1 MAREILVSIKVDSG
15 AAKPALDNVKK
26 GADNVKKS
34 TDNLKNSNDE
44 LTKGYFK
51 MDQTTREKLVTD
63 RKHAIQLANTRRL
76 IDLEARAAMGDVQ
89 AKELLTRATQEQT
102 QAQNAANAAN
112 TRYRATSG
120 LTNAVILETGRLAS
134 DASYG
139 FTAIANNLSQ
149 VLFLFQSL
157 VANERKE
164 GKGVASAFGRI
175 GKSLRGGGGFLI
187 LIQLLIS
194 FGPKLIKMFEGSGAA
209 ARKLAKDIRDAG
221 NEIKGQTANIEAL
234 VTVLETQNLN
244 YEDSVDVLNKL
255 KKQTGENN
263 LELDA
268 ANQLT
273 EESSRLIQNRIK
285 IMIAEAKIEAAKQAI
300 NDRTKEAL
308 SEIAALRESENSAFN
323 KFVTLANTIIQPA
336 LDFIG
341 RTVDK
346 ITGYIS
352 NALEV
357 IKGIPGVGQLVS
369 DMMAV
374 LGLPFEYGEAVLD
387 SYTKAVNS
395 QEQQDKRAAKTKEK
409 VKEIQD
415 KLNKDNETAID
426 IIIELESEI
435 AKLTT
440 TQKDNNDEIERKKEL
455 MKEQL
460 KIQDELFN
468 HELNK
473 IKEIND
479 IRAKYNKASLDF
491 DDRKRGNTMT
501 QIEIEEKR
509 ALTEL
514 DNIKIVGDSVE
525 AFQARLAEKALAR
538 QAIEDYY
545 GRLRVEREKEEDRI
559 ILESKLMMYSE
570 IGKAAGAL
578 SEIFKEGTALQKT
591 LALTEIAAS
600 AAVSY
605 IESVRFAQEV
615 AMDPLVPAAAKPFV
629 FAATKAS
636 QVAIIGSAIARA
648 KNVLEGGSVEGGAEQ
663 PSAPVSAPSFNV
675 VGASPNSQLANVVA
689 GGIEPTVVPVVFGSD
704 LDDFINNRN
713 VAQNAGSI
721 G

>member
-26 GADNVKKS
+26 GADSVKKS
-34 TDNLKNSNDE
+34 TDNLNKSNDA

-51 MDQTTREKLVTD
+51 MDKTTRDKLVTD
-63 RKHAIQLANTRRL
+63 RKNAIQLANTRRL
-76 IDLEARAAMGDVQ
+76 IDLEARALMGDVQ
-89 AKELLTRATQEQT
+89 AKELLKKATQEQT

-112 TRYRATSG
+112 MQYRATSG

-149 VLFLFQSL
+149 VLFLFQTL

-164 GKGVASAFGRI
+164 GKGVASAFRRI
-175 GKSLRGGGGFLI
+175 GRSLLGGGGVMI
-187 LIQLLIS
+187 AIQLLIS
-194 FGPKLIKMFEGSGAA
+194 FGPKLMKMLEGSGAA
-209 ARKLAKDIRDAG
+209 ARKLAKDLNEAG
-221 NEIKGQTANIEAL
+221 NEMQGQISNIEAL

-244 YEDSVDVLNKL
+244 YLDSVDVLDKL
-255 KKQTGENN
+255 KKLTGESN

-273 EESSRLIQNRIK
+273 EESNRLIQNRIK
-285 IMIAEAKIEAAKQAI
+285 IMVAEAKIEAAKQAI
-300 NDRTKEAL
+300 NENTKEAL
-308 SEIAALRESENSAFN
+308 SKIASLRENENSALN
-323 KFVTLANTIIQPA
+323 KFITLIDTKVTPVIDRLRKFIDDVNASIINTAKAITQIEYIGPVIEKLIEGLTYSPFRDA
-336 LDFIG
+336 L
-341 RTVDK
+341 VDAAE
-346 ITGYIS
+346 GY
-352 NALEV
+352 V
-357 IKGIPGVGQLVS
+357 
-369 DMMAV
+369 
-374 LGLPFEYGEAVLD
+374 EAVE
-387 SYTKAVNS
+387 S
-395 QEQQDKRAAKTKEK
+395 QEQQDERSSKTKEK
-409 VKEIQD
+409 VQKIQE
-415 KLNKDNETAID
+415 KLNKENEEAIKT
-426 IIIELESEI
+426 IVRLEAEI
-435 AKLTT
+435 ARLTT
-440 TQKDNNDEIERKKEL
+440 TEVKSNDELERKKEL

-460 KIQDELFN
+460 KIQDELFKA
-468 HELNK
+468 ELDNIKKVGK
-473 IKEIND
+473 IRE
-479 IRAKYNKASLDF
+479 RFNKASLDF
-491 DDRKRGNTMT
+491 DDRQRGNTLT

-514 DNIKIVGDSVE
+514 NNIDTVADKE
-525 AFQARLAEKALAR
+525 LAR
-538 QAIEDYY
+538 QAIRDYY
-545 GRLRVEREKEEDRI
+545 GRLRVEREKEEDRMV
-559 ILESKLMMYSE
+559 LDSKLTMYSE

-578 SEIFKEGTALQKT
+578 SELFKEGTALQKT

-636 QVAIIGSAIARA
+636 QVAIIASAIARA
-648 KNVLEGGSVEGGAEQ
+648 KNVLQGGSVEGGAEQ
-663 PSAPVSAPSFNV
+663 PSAPVTAPAFNV
-675 VGASPNSQLANVVA
+675 VGASPQSQLANVVQGA
-689 GGIEPTVVPVVFGSD
+689 LEPTVVPVVFGSD